1 MSVVSSATF
10 FWKGHAFLWDLC
22 CSLIQYDSSRD
33 ANENDWPR
41 LSWARDPGLANHGA
55 PTA

>member
-10 FWKGHAFLWDLC
+10 FWKGHAFLWGLC